1 MPMSESHIAIIPAR
15 IGSKRIPR
23 KNIIDFLGRPI
34 IGWVIEAAISSGCF
48 SEVVVSSDDD
58 EVLDIG
64 SSFGAVASKRQ
75 HDLSDDATPIGSV
88 ATAFLEGLCYTPDS
102 ACVLYATAAL
112 LCPQHLVEARKLLE
126 GESVE
131 KVLSIAAMDGPQ
143 ERSYRLDASN
153 TISMVSPENFKTRSQ
168 DLPMAYRDAGAFS
181 WWKRTQYP
189 DQVHGFVLPRYF
201 AVDID
206 TYEDIKIAECFFKS
220 FAEPLREAH
229 GGSSDSMRP
238 D

>member
-1 MPMSESHIAIIPAR
+1 MPKNHIAIIPAR
-15 IGSKRIPR
+15 GGSKRIPR
-23 KNIIDFLGRPI
+23 KNIIDFQGRPI
-34 IGWVIEAAISSGCF
+34 IGWVIETAVSSGCF

-64 SSFGAVASKRQ
+64 VSFGAIASRRSAR
-75 HDLSDDATPIGSV
+75 LSDDQTSIGSV
-88 ATAFLEGLCYTPDS
+88 ATAFLDALNYTPDS

-112 LCPQHLVEARKLLE
+112 LCPQHLVEARQLLE
-126 GESVE
+126 RECVE
-131 KVLSIAAMDGPQ
+131 KVLSITTMDGPP
-143 ERSYRLDASN
+143 ERSYRLDTFQ
-153 TISMVSPENFKTRSQ
+153 TISMMSPENFNARSQ
-168 DLPMAYRDAGAFS
+168 DLPIAYRDAGAFS

-189 DQVHGFVLPRYF
+189 DKVHGFLLPRYF

-206 TYEDIKIAECFFKS
+206 SHEDIKIAECFFRF

-229 GGSSDSMRP
+229 AIGRGDFERP